1 MKRSS
6 FIKRASLATLG
17 LTLFPSIAFT
27 DNSYEAY
34 LRWFKNE
41 FHYFKYEPIHPDT
54 TYHGIP
60 LEDDMQAFREMSK
73 AIVDYLEK
81 GIRSD
86 EYSDWFI
93 KHDIDNKSYA
103 DIILENKTS
112 YLRNHKKLLK
122 EYKIITFEEWK
133 KAKL

>member
-6 FIKRASLATLG
+6 FIKRTTLASIG
-17 LTLFPSIAFT
+17 ITLFPSIAFS

-41 FHYFKYEPIHPDT
+41 FKYFKYDPVHPKT

-60 LEDDMQAFREMSK
+60 LDDEMLAFREMSK
-73 AIVDYLEK
+73 VIVDYLEK
-81 GIRSD
+81 GIKPND
-86 EYSDWFI
+86 KYSDWLI
-93 KHDIDNKSYA
+93 KHDVDNKSYA

-112 YLRNHKKLLK
+112 YLRNHKKLLRD
-122 EYKIITFEEWK
+122 YKIITFEEWK
-133 KAKL
+133 KS